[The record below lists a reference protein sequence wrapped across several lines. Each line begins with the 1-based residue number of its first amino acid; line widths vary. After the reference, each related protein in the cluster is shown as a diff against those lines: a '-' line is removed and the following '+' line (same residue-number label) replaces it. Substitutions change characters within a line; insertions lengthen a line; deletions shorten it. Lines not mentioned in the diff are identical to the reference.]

1 MHQNGEQCS
10 QCQGLKDFLGR
21 GRHGFAF
28 PLQFPEIGFRRK
40 PGCAVTW
47 QTARLERFNN
57 PKQGAVVRP
66 VSSEGGHTLD
76 HHSEPASDSGM
87 TLGRDGWQSHYPAQR
102 GAQGSSVPLSLDSN
116 AAEVRAGSHCL
127 LPTPSSTGGRE
138 DPRALPSRG
147 SARARARRAC
157 ALRLRSSAPCPP
169 LSFAPPCYPLPCR

>member
-1 MHQNGEQCS
+1 M
-10 QCQGLKDFLGR
+10 GR

-66 VSSEGGHTLD
+66 VSSEGVHTLD

-102 GAQGSSVPLSLDSN
+102 GAQGSSSVPLSLDSN
-116 AAEVRAGSHCL
+116 VAEARTGSHCP
-127 LPTPSSTGGRE
+127 LPAPSSTGGRE
-138 DPRALPSRG
+138 DARALASRG
-147 SARARARRAC
+147 SARAPRAC
-157 ALRLRSSAPCPP
+157 ALRLRSPAPYPP
-169 LSFAPPCYPLPCR
+169 PSFAPPCYPLPCR

>member
-1 MHQNGEQCS
+1 M
-10 QCQGLKDFLGR
+10 GR

-57 PKQGAVVRP
+57 PKAEQGAVVRP

-102 GAQGSSVPLSLDSN
+102 GAQGSSSVPLSLDSN
-116 AAEVRAGSHCL
+116 VAEARTGSHCP
-127 LPTPSSTGGRE
+127 LPAPSSTGGRE
-138 DPRALPSRG
+138 DARALASRG
-147 SARARARRAC
+147 SARAPRAC
-157 ALRLRSSAPCPP
+157 ALRLRSPAPYPP
-169 LSFAPPCYPLPCR
+169 PSFAPPCYPLPCR